1 MAFTIQRS
9 ATKTRAYIR
18 GGPELVAKLQA
29 LDKKIRNEYAK
40 AALTD
45 GGTVIAEEWS
55 RRAPVGTPPEDE
67 HPGAYRDSLLLP
79 DAIRVR
85 ASKNGA
91 TGRISPGTVSGIEMD
106 DQPRVYAP
114 KLEFRDSPPAARPA
128 FDATKDEAVDVIG
141 ESLGRSIERFQ

>member
-1 MAFTIQRS
+1 MAL
-9 ATKTRAYIR
+9 ATKTRGYIR
-18 GGPELVAKLQA
+18 GGPELTAKLQA

-45 GGTVIAEEWS
+45 GGRGIAEEWS

-79 DAIRVR
+79 DAISVR

-91 TGRISPGTVSGIEMD
+91 TVDISPGTVPGIAMD

-114 KLEFRDSPPAARPA
+114 GLEFRDSPPAARPA
-128 FDATKDEAVDVIG
+128 FEATKNEAADAIG